1 MLLAW
6 GIMLLFTTTSCR
18 DFQDERTPCK
28 SFVEVAFKPKDK
40 HTRLHIIAITEQAS
54 NRKWWFRE
62 QSSYNLP
69 LNPEA
74 DSTTFV
80 IESTAP
86 TSPHTLTI
94 TYQRKVSLISHQR
107 GAQLEFVLDQVKVGP
122 NAAKD
127 VKLFNKRLS
136 TFNTIRPD
144 VQIPL

>member
-40 HTRLHIIAITEQAS
+40 HTPLYIIAITEQAS
-54 NRKWWFRE
+54 NTRWLCSLRE
-62 QSSYNLP
+62 QSSYNLL

-94 TYQRKVSLISHQR
+94 TYQRKVSLIST
-107 GAQLEFVLDQVKVGP
+107 K
-122 NAAKD
+122 
-127 VKLFNKRLS
+127 
-136 TFNTIRPD
+136 
-144 VQIPL
+144 